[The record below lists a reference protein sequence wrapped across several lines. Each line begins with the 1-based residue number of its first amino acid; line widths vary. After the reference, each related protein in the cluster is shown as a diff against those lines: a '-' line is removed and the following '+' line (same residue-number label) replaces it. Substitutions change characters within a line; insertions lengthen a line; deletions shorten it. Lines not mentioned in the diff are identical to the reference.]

1 MTEATRPLPV
11 RQPGPRPLPPRT
23 AGSATLGVV
32 PPLAAA
38 RAAAPTRRP
47 IHVVVAVGMTAGL
60 YAISL
65 AGVTA
70 LQSASDLQLAAER
83 VPAAD
88 AVAGLKSAH
97 DAMESRLGTLSGA
110 YAHAADSYTGIAN
123 GIVGHEKALAK
134 LGQQVQAAA
143 GWASALSVPAVSIA
157 PPILSGS
164 PGSGAPV
171 ARGTSPVA
179 RTSAPAAGNS
189 APVAANPA
197 PAAAAAPAPVVVA
210 PKPPPPLP
218 VVSISPPVVAPPPV
232 HACTTASGKPC

>member
-1 MTEATRPLPV
+1 
-11 RQPGPRPLPPRT
+11 
-23 AGSATLGVV
+23 V

-38 RAAAPTRRP
+38 RPAAPTRRP

-70 LQSASDLQLAAER
+70 LQSASDLQLAADR

-97 DAMESRLGTLSGA
+97 DAMESSLGTLTGA
-110 YAHAADSYTGIAN
+110 YAHAADSYTGIAK
-123 GIVGHEKALAK
+123 GIVDHEKALAK

-143 GWASALSVPAVSIA
+143 GWAAALSVPAVSIA
-157 PPILSGS
+157 PPVSSGS
-164 PGSGAPV
+164 SGSGAPV
-171 ARGTSPVA
+171 ARSNGPEA
-179 RTSAPAAGNS
+179 GTSAPA
-189 APVAANPA
+189 AANPA
-197 PAAAAAPAPVVVA
+197 PAAAAAQAPVVVA
-210 PKPPPPLP
+210 PKPPPLP
-218 VVSISPPVVAPPPV
+218 VVSISPPVVSAPPPV